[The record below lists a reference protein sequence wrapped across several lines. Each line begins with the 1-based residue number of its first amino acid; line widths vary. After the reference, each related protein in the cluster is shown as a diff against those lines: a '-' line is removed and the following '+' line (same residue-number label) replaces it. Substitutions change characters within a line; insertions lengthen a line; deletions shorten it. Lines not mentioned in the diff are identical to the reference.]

1 MKEANRSESG
11 VTLEELARLVGGQ
24 VRGECRERIFG
35 VNSLRE
41 AVPGQISFL
50 TSPKYLPDLE
60 KTRASAVIVG
70 RSAPPT
76 DKPLLITERPYLA
89 YARIARFFSPPKTHP
104 TGVHPLAYVEEDCRI
119 GEGVSIYPFVY
130 VGKGVVIE
138 KGVTLCAGVFIG
150 DGVRIG
156 EGTLIHPNVSVLD
169 GTIIGKR
176 VIIHSGTVIGSDG
189 FGFAQDGLEQVKIPQ
204 TGIVQIDDDCEIGAN
219 NTIDRASLGR
229 TWLQKGVKTDNL
241 VHVAH
246 NVVVGEHT
254 LLIAQVGISGSV
266 TIGKGAILAGQVGV
280 IDHLS
285 IGDGAR
291 IIGKSGVIQ
300 DVPAGAVVAGYPAM
314 PHPVFLRSS
323 ALIRKLPE
331 MAKRIRELEGKVRE
345 LENALEKEKKDHGTQ
360 S

>member
-1 MKEANRSESG
+1 M
-11 VTLEELARLVGGQ
+11 EELARLVGGE
-24 VRGECRERIFG
+24 VRGECREKIFG
-35 VNSLRE
+35 INSLRE

-50 TSPKYLPDLE
+50 TSVKYLPELE
-60 KTRASAVIVG
+60 ETRASAVIVG
-70 RSAPPT
+70 QETPAT
-76 DKPLLITERPYLA
+76 DKPLLITEQPYLA
-89 YARIARFFSPPKTHP
+89 YARIARFFSPPQVHP
-104 TGVHPLAYVEEDCRI
+104 PGISPLAYVEADCRI

-130 VGKGVVIE
+130 VGKGVEIA
-138 KGVTLCAGVFIG
+138 KGVTLCPGVFIG
-150 DGVRIG
+150 DSVRIG
-156 EGTLIHPNVSVLD
+156 EDTLIHSNVSVLE
-169 GTIIGKR
+169 GTVIGKR

-229 TWLQKGVKTDNL
+229 TWLKKGVKTDNL
-241 VHVAH
+241 VHVGH

-266 TIGKGAILAGQVGV
+266 TIGQGAILAGQVGV

-285 IGDGAR
+285 IGEGAR
-291 IIGKSGVIQ
+291 ITGKSGVIQ
-300 DVPAGAVVAGYPAM
+300 DVPPGAVVSGYPAM
-314 PHPVFLRSS
+314 PHQTFLRSS

-331 MAKRIRELEGKVRE
+331 MAKQIRRLEAQVQA
-345 LENALEKEKKDHGTQ
+345 LEKALEKEKEDHGTP